1 MSRLG
6 MCFAMVLMIGL
17 NSTAVK
23 AQEQLLLKK
32 GTTPKSG
39 VTAKGLTPRTPVRS
53 QAVTLNWVSWE
64 EAVELNKKEKKKI
77 LLDVFTYWC
86 GWCKKMDA
94 ETFSNSYLAKY
105 LNDNYYLVKLD
116 AESKE
121 TLEYKGK
128 EFRYVRTSKG
138 GHHELAEELLR
149 GHLSFP
155 SLVFLDENMEMIQP
169 IPGYRDAEELL
180 MISAYFGTGKYKEV
194 PWSIF
199 QKDFKVPEG
208 FKR

>member
-1 MSRLG
+1 

-17 NSTAVK
+17 NITVVR

-86 GWCKKMDA
+86 GWCKKMDT

-121 TLEYKGK
+121 PLEYKGK

-138 GHHELAEELLR
+138 GHHELAEEFLR

-180 MISAYFGTGKYKEV
+180 MISSYFGTGKYKEI

-199 QKDFKVPEG
+199 QKDLSISPFVL
-208 FKR
+208 

>member
-6 MCFAMVLMIGL
+6 MCFAVVLMIGINITL
-17 NSTAVK
+17 AS

-39 VTAKGLTPRTPVRS
+39 VTAKGITPRTPVRS
-53 QAVTLNWVSWE
+53 QSVTLNWVSWE

-77 LLDVFTYWC
+77 LLDVFTYSSS
-86 GWCKKMDA
+86 WCKKMDN
-94 ETFSNSYLAKY
+94 ETFSNTYLAKY

-121 TLEYKGK
+121 PMEYKGK
-128 EFRYVRTSKG
+128 EFRFVRTSKG
-138 GHHELAEELLR
+138 GHHELVEELLR

-180 MISAYFGTGKYKEV
+180 MISSYFGTGKYKEV

-199 QKDFKVPEG
+199 QKSFKVPDG

>member
-1 MSRLG
+1 MTIL
-6 MCFAMVLMIGL
+6 MVLCL
-17 NSTAVK
+17 NVASAV
-23 AQEQLLLKK
+23 AQNTLLNKK

-39 VTAKGLTPRTPVRS
+39 LTAKGLTPRSGAAKAQSVS
-53 QAVTLNWVSWE
+53 INWVSWE
-64 EAVELNKKEKKKI
+64 EAIELNKKEKRKI
-77 LLDVFTYWC
+77 MLDVFTYWC

-94 ETFSNSYLAKY
+94 ETFTNPYLIKF
-105 LNDNYYLVKLD
+105 LNENYYLVKFD

-121 TLEYKGK
+121 PMNYKGE
-128 EFRYVRTSKG
+128 EFEYVKNAKG

-155 SLVFLDENMEMIQP
+155 SIVFLDENLDVIQP

-180 MISAYFGTGKYKEV
+180 MISSYFGTGKYKEV
-194 PWSIF
+194 PWSVF
-199 QKDFKVPEG
+199 QKEFKMPEG